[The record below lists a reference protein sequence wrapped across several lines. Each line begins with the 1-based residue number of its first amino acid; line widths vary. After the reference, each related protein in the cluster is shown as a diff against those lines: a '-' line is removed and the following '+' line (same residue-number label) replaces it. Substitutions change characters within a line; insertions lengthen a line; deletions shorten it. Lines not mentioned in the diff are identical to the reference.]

1 LNFLAHFH
9 LSPPWPDALAGA
21 YLGDFVRGP
30 VESHSDLPPMIRQ
43 GISLHR
49 AIDAFTDTHALWRQ
63 STLHLARERRRIA
76 GIAVDVIYDHFLCRH
91 WDRYSETRI
100 EVFAAK
106 CYEGLLSRTP
116 WMDEPARRGVRRMRD
131 QDWLTTYRERDG
143 IALAFQRMER
153 RSPALRGLADAVDDF
168 TAHYA
173 ALEEEFLTYYPQVI
187 TFAARTWEDLAQKTR

>member
-1 LNFLAHFH
+1 MNFLAHFH

-30 VESHSDLPPMIRQ
+30 VESHPDLPPMIRQ

-49 AIDAFTDTHALWRQ
+49 AIDGFTDSHVLWRQ
-63 STLHLARERRRIA
+63 STLHLARTRRRIA

-100 EVFAAK
+100 ETFAAM

-116 WMDEPARRGVRRMRD
+116 WMEETARRGVRRMRD

-153 RSPALRGLADAVDDF
+153 RSPALRGLEAAVEDF
-168 TAHYA
+168 AAHYA
-173 ALEEEFLTYYPQVI
+173 ALEEDFLSYYPQAI
-187 TFAARTWEDLAQKTR
+187 TFAARTWNELEQKTR